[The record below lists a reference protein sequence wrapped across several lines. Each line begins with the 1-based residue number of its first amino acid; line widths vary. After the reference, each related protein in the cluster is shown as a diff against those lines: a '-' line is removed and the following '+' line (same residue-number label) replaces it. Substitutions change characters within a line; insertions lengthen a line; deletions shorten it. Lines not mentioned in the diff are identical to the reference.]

1 MAGILVEHR
10 GRSGRACP
18 DGTPNGAGRGRSPR
32 LEEEQS
38 HALAIMALLALAG
51 LSAAACSTGLPGPTA
66 NTTGLWRGT
75 YAFRDSWNAE
85 SNLKQD
91 GAKITGDLRL
101 PGSPVTRPIPITG
114 TVYGND
120 VRFDGPN
127 VTGWATV
134 QGDQMT
140 GRVYG
145 VFPETDRLSGVPG
158 AAKGPEPACW
168 PPLVDL
174 KLTRAAR

>member
-1 MAGILVEHR
+1 M
-10 GRSGRACP
+10 
-18 DGTPNGAGRGRSPR
+18 
-32 LEEEQS
+32 QY
-38 HALAIMALLALAG
+38 
-51 LSAAACSTGLPGPTA
+51 PGPSA

-75 YAFRDSWNAE
+75 YAYRDSWNAE
-85 SNLKQD
+85 TNLKQD
-91 GAKITGDLRL
+91 GAKVTGTLSL

-114 TVYGND
+114 TVYGNEM
-120 VRFDGPN
+120 RFDGPN
-127 VTGWATV
+127 VTGWASV

-145 VFPETDRLSGVPG
+145 VFPETDRLAGVPG
-158 AAKGPEPACW
+158 AAGGPEPACW

>member
-1 MAGILVEHR
+1 MRL
-10 GRSGRACP
+10 RSW
-18 DGTPNGAGRGRSPR
+18 
-32 LEEEQS
+32 
-38 HALAIMALLALAG
+38 ALLALAG
-51 LSAAACSTGLPGPTA
+51 LPLTACSTGLPAPTA

-75 YAFRDSWNAE
+75 YAYRDSWNAE

-101 PGSPVTRPIPITG
+101 PGSPVRGPVPITG

-145 VFPETDRLSGVPG
+145 VFPETDRLGGAPG
-158 AAKGPEPACW
+158 AVKGPEPVCV